1 MSTASPS
8 MKLGAAMAAR
18 RTPEQLKARR
28 QLMWRE
34 LLTSLWAPLCG
45 VGLAFIPYVTL
56 IEMAP
61 GTASWAQPLMKGF
74 GLLMVVAFFGLLVWR
89 NASRKESLLRTLRHE
104 AHELISED
112 ERILARLGT
121 KVPPAVADR
130 ITEQAL
136 RVESASVAGNAEAL
150 RTETQALEKLT
161 QEHLGA
167 YRKQS
172 VWDFLGGF
180 GKALLIAV
188 VIRTVLIEPYRIP
201 SGSML
206 PTLQIGDQVFVNK
219 FIYGVRIPY
228 TNYVPFRIVREPK
241 RGDVI
246 VFNNPVDESK
256 DFIKRVIGIP
266 GDTVEIVDGVV
277 RINGE
282 PQPRTLVTPDYVVHN
297 QDDLTGR
304 WFDQEEVLY
313 RETLGDVVH
322 ASLQHPMRLPG
333 REHEGPYTVP
343 ANSVFVMGDNRDNSA
358 DSRYNLGGPGGAEVA
373 YVPYGH
379 IKGKA
384 MVVWLSLGW
393 GGLLGNLFGGTGLRV
408 DRFFEPV
415 R

>member
-8 MKLGAAMAAR
+8 AKLGAAMAAR
-18 RTPEQLKARR
+18 RTPEQLRARR
-28 QLMWRE
+28 QLVWRE

-61 GTASWAQPLMKGF
+61 ATASWAQPLMKGF
-74 GLLMVVAFFGLLVWR
+74 GLLMVAAFVGLLVWR
-89 NASRKESLLRTLRHE
+89 NVSRKESVLRTLRHE
-104 AHELISED
+104 ARELLAED
-112 ERILARLGT
+112 ERILERVKD
-121 KVPPAVADR
+121 KVPATVADR
-130 ITEQAL
+130 LTEQAL

-150 RTETQALEKLT
+150 RTEVKALEALT
-161 QEHLGA
+161 QEHLGP

-172 VWDFLGGF
+172 VWDFVGGF
-180 GKALLIAV
+180 AKALLIAA
-188 VIRTVLIEPYRIP
+188 VIRTVLVEPYRIP

-219 FIYGVRIPY
+219 YIYGVRIPF
-228 TNYVPFRIVREPK
+228 TNFVPFRIVRAPQ

-256 DFIKRVIGIP
+256 DFIKRVVGIP

-282 PQPRTLVTPDYVVHN
+282 AQTRTLVSPDFVVHN
-297 QDDLTGR
+297 WDERAGQ

-313 RETLGDVVH
+313 REDLSGVVH
-322 ASLQHPMRLPG
+322 SSLQSPMRMPG

-343 ANSVFVMGDNRDNSA
+343 TDSVFVMGDNRDNSA
-358 DSRYNLGGPGGAEVA
+358 DSRYNLGAPGYGVA

-384 MVVWLSLGW
+384 MVVWLSLGY
-393 GGLLGNLFGGTGLRV
+393 GGLLSNLFGGTGLRV
-408 DRFFEPV
+408 ERFFEPV

>member
-8 MKLGAAMAAR
+8 AKLGAAMAAR

-28 QLMWRE
+28 QLAWRE

-45 VGLAFIPYVTL
+45 VGLAFVPYVTL

-61 GTASWAQPLMKGF
+61 ATVSWAQPLMKGF
-74 GLLMVVAFFGLLVWR
+74 GLLMVAAFVGLLVWR
-89 NASRKESLLRTLRHE
+89 NASRKESVLRTLRHE
-104 AHELISED
+104 ARELLAED
-112 ERILARLGT
+112 ERILERVKD
-121 KVPPAVADR
+121 KVPASVADR
-130 ITEQAL
+130 LTEQAL
-136 RVESASVAGNAEAL
+136 RVESASVAANPEAL
-150 RTETQALEKLT
+150 RTEVKALEALT

-172 VWDFLGGF
+172 AWDFVGGF
-180 GKALLIAV
+180 GKALLIAL
-188 VIRTVLIEPYRIP
+188 VIRTVLVEPYRIP

-219 FIYGVRIPY
+219 FIYGVRVPFM
-228 TNYVPFRIVREPK
+228 NVVPFRIVRAPQ

-256 DFIKRVIGIP
+256 DFIKRVVGIP

-282 PQPRTLVTPDYVVHN
+282 TQARTLVTPDFVVHN
-297 QDDLTGR
+297 WDERSGQ

-313 RETLGDVVH
+313 REDLSGVVH
-322 ASLQHPMRLPG
+322 SSLQNPMRLPG

-343 ANSVFVMGDNRDNSA
+343 ADSVFVMGDNRDNSA
-358 DSRYNLGGPGGAEVA
+358 DSRYNLGAPGNEVA

-408 DRFFEPV
+408 ERFFEPV

>member
-8 MKLGAAMAAR
+8 AKLGAAMAAR

-28 QLMWRE
+28 QLLWRE
-34 LLTSLWAPLCG
+34 LLTSLWAPLCA
-45 VGLAFIPYVTL
+45 VGLAFVPYVTL

-61 GTASWAQPLMKGF
+61 RTASWAQPLIKGF
-74 GLLMVVAFFGLLVWR
+74 GLLMVIAFVGLLVWR
-89 NASRKESLLRTLRHE
+89 NASKKESLLRTLRHE
-104 AHELISED
+104 ARELIAED
-112 ERILARLGT
+112 ERILERMKD
-121 KVPPAVADR
+121 KVSPAVAEK
-130 ITEQAL
+130 ITDQAL
-136 RVESASVAGNAEAL
+136 RVDNAAVAGDAEVL
-150 RTETQALEKLT
+150 RAELKALELMT

-167 YRKQS
+167 WRKQS
-172 VWDFLGGF
+172 VWDIAGGF
-180 GKALLIAV
+180 VKALFIAL
-188 VIRTVLIEPYRIP
+188 VIRTVLVEPYRIP

-219 FIYGVRIPY
+219 FIYGVRIPLM
-228 TNYVPFRIVREPK
+228 NVVPFRIVREPL

-246 VFNNPVDESK
+246 VFNNPVNEST
-256 DFIKRVIGIP
+256 DFIKRVVGLP
-266 GDTVEIVDGVV
+266 GDVVEILDGVIH
-277 RINGE
+277 ING
-282 PQPRTLVTPDYVVHN
+282 QAQKRTLVTPDFIVHN
-297 QDDLTGR
+297 QDDATGR

-313 RETLGDVVH
+313 REDLSGVVH
-322 ASLQHPMRLPG
+322 SALQRPLRQPG

-343 ANSVFVMGDNRDNSA
+343 ANHVFVMGDNRDNSA
-358 DSRYNLGGPGGAEVA
+358 DSRYGLGAPGHYEVE

>member
-1 MSTASPS
+1 
-8 MKLGAAMAAR
+8 MAAR

-28 QLMWRE
+28 QLLWRE

-45 VGLAFIPYVTL
+45 VGLAFVPYLFL

-61 GTASWAQPLMKGF
+61 ATASWAQPLMKGF
-74 GLLMVVAFFGLLVWR
+74 GFVMVLAFVGLLVWR
-89 NASRKESLLRTLRHE
+89 NASKKEGQLRTLRHE
-104 AHELISED
+104 ARELIAED
-112 ERILARLGT
+112 ERILSRVGA
-121 KVPPAVADR
+121 KVPAAAAERLTD
-130 ITEQAL
+130 QAL
-136 RVESASVAGNAEAL
+136 RVESASVASDVEGL
-150 RTETQALEKLT
+150 RTELKALEALT

-172 VWDFLGGF
+172 VWDFVGGF
-180 GKALLIAV
+180 GKALLIALI
-188 VIRTVLIEPYRIP
+188 IRTVLVEPYRIP

-219 FIYGVRIPY
+219 FIYGVRIPFM
-228 TNYVPFRIVREPK
+228 NVVPFRIVRAPL

-246 VFNNPVDESK
+246 VFNNPQDESK
-256 DFIKRVIGIP
+256 DFIKRVVGLP
-266 GDTVEIVDGVV
+266 GDTVEIIEGVIH
-277 RINGE
+277 INGQ
-282 PQPRTLVTPDYVVHN
+282 PQTRKLESADFVVHN
-297 QDDLTGR
+297 QDDTTGR

-313 RETLGDVVH
+313 SEDLGGVVH
-322 ASLQHPMRLPG
+322 SALQHPMRMPG

-343 ANSVFVMGDNRDNSA
+343 ADSVFVMGDNRDNSA
-358 DSRYNLGGPGGAEVA
+358 DSRYNLGVPGGGVA

-408 DRFFEPV
+408 ERFFEPV

>member
-8 MKLGAAMAAR
+8 AKLGAAMAAR

-28 QLMWRE
+28 QLAWRE

-45 VGLAFIPYVTL
+45 VGLAFVPYVTL

-61 GTASWAQPLMKGF
+61 ATVSWAQPLMKGF
-74 GLLMVVAFFGLLVWR
+74 GLLMVAAFVGLLVWR
-89 NASRKESLLRTLRHE
+89 NASRKESALRTLRHE
-104 AHELISED
+104 ARELLAED
-112 ERILARLGT
+112 ERILERVKD
-121 KVPPAVADR
+121 KVPASVAER
-130 ITEQAL
+130 LTEQAL
-136 RVESASVAGNAEAL
+136 RVESASVAGDVDTLRAEVK
-150 RTETQALEKLT
+150 ALETLT

-172 VWDFLGGF
+172 AWDFVGGF
-180 GKALLIAV
+180 AKALLIAL
-188 VIRTVLIEPYRIP
+188 VIRTVLVEPYRIP

-219 FIYGVRIPY
+219 FIYGVRIPFM
-228 TNYVPFRIVREPK
+228 NVVPFRIVRAPL

-256 DFIKRVIGIP
+256 DFIKRVVGIP
-266 GDTVEIVDGVV
+266 GDTVEIVEGVV

-282 PQPRTLVTPDYVVHN
+282 PQARTLVTPDFVVHN
-297 QDDLTGR
+297 WDERTGQ

-313 RETLGDVVH
+313 REDLSGVVH
-322 ASLQHPMRLPG
+322 SSLQNPMRLPG

-358 DSRYNLGGPGGAEVA
+358 DSRYNLGVPGNEVA

-408 DRFFEPV
+408 ERFFEPV

>member
-8 MKLGAAMAAR
+8 AKLGAAMAAR

-28 QLMWRE
+28 QLLWRE

-45 VGLAFIPYVTL
+45 VGLAFLPYVTL

-61 GTASWAQPLMKGF
+61 HTASWAQPLMKGF
-74 GLLMVVAFFGLLVWR
+74 GLLMVLAFVGLLVWR
-89 NASRKESLLRTLRHE
+89 TASRKESLLRTLRHE
-104 AHELISED
+104 ARELIAED
-112 ERILARLGT
+112 ERILGRVKD
-121 KVPPAVADR
+121 KVSPAVAEK

-136 RVESASVAGNAEAL
+136 RVDNASVAGDAEAL
-150 RTETQALEKLT
+150 RAEVKTLELMT

-172 VWDFLGGF
+172 AWDFVGGF
-180 GKALLIAV
+180 AKALLIALI
-188 VIRTVLIEPYRIP
+188 IRTVLVEPYRIP

-219 FIYGVRIPY
+219 FIYGVRIPLM
-228 TNYVPFRIVREPK
+228 NVVPFRIVRAPL

-246 VFNNPVDESK
+246 VFNNPVNEST

-266 GDTVEIVDGVV
+266 GDVVEIIDGVIH
-277 RINGE
+277 INGQ
-282 PQPRTLVTPDYVVHN
+282 PQPRTLVSADYIVHN
-297 QDDLTGR
+297 QDDTTGQ

-313 RETLGDVVH
+313 REDIGGVVH
-322 ASLQHPMRLPG
+322 SALQHPLRLPG
-333 REHEGPYTVP
+333 REREGPYTVP
-343 ANSVFVMGDNRDNSA
+343 ADSVFVMGDNRDNSA
-358 DSRYNLGGPGGAEVA
+358 DSRYGLGAPGHHEVE

-408 DRFFEPV
+408 ERFFEPV